1 MTPTTAIDKNKLDT
15 IRIFETFVAFSGDVT
30 RTAVACNVSPDT
42 VHALAKAEG
51 WHAKVKEWTTLRE
64 GSTADV
70 AVQVNRAVNFVQAHR
85 LRSLVDKVVTELSR
99 LEPAELVSRL
109 SSVSTKGTG
118 DNAVTREIFSARALT
133 DLVKAAESAHLMT
146 QRALGDTAQ
155 ERPENGET
163 RKGSS
168 IALLVQQAMSAADE
182 VNVPSVELVRQNL
195 KAP

>member
-1 MTPTTAIDKNKLDT
+1 MNQAIDKNKLDVL
-15 IRIFETFVAFSGDVT
+15 RIFETFVAFSGDVM
-30 RTAVACNVSPDT
+30 RTAVACNLPPET
-42 VHALAKAEG
+42 IHALATSEG

-85 LRSLVDKVVTELSR
+85 LRSLVDKVVTELTK
-99 LEPAELVSRL
+99 LEPSELVDKL
-109 SSVSTKGTG
+109 SSHTRDKSGLRIPGAST
-118 DNAVTREIFSARALT
+118 FSARALT

-155 ERPENGET
+155 ERPETGET

-168 IALLVQQAMSAADE
+168 IALLVQQAMNAADATD
-182 VNVPSVELVRQNL
+182 VNSVEVVRKNL
-195 KAP
+195 KGP